1 MMNTIMDDLRI
12 YMKTDNHEILNKVKK
27 YDRNKIELYKKW
39 GEFQDKYHV
48 KLIGWD
54 QHNGNVIIG
63 GVIGD
68 TSVFPGQWR
77 KPDHNGVS
85 SPFKKNHEAW
95 KLLSNMEL
103 EAPDLGDD
111 IPEVTVETY
120 NECGYFINTVF
131 FEYDGFVYVSC
142 SLSAEPDQNV
152 WTKIDRWEFE
162 KAKLGSEF
170 DKAEE
175 EKNKT

>member
-1 MMNTIMDDLRI
+1 MDDMRI
-12 YMKTDNHEILNKVKK
+12 YLKTSNKKIVDEIKK
-27 YDRNKIELYKKW
+27 YDRNKLEIHKRV

-48 KLIGWD
+48 EVIGWNK
-54 QHNGNVIIG
+54 HYGSIMAY

-68 TSVFPGQWR
+68 TSILPGQWR

-111 IPEVTVETY
+111 IPELTVETY
-120 NECGYFINTVF
+120 NEFGYFINTVF

-175 EKNKT
+175 EKNET